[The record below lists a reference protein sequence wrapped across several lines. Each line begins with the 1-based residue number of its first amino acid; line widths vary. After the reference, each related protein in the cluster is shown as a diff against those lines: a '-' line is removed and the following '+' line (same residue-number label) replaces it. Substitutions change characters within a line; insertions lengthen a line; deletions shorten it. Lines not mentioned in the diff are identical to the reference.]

1 MTVSSE
7 RASNRYQNGR
17 FRDHISSYLNRRTQ
31 ALAAALIF
39 GILLLFWYAGSHPSS
54 DPRDPLGP
62 PLNRFTGSSNHGFNG
77 TWDYHRDRDNLLL
90 TLDQC
95 DRAFPGFFVEVDR
108 AVDVWRSARIKEA
121 DVDAIP
127 RQNGFVRAMIYDN
140 KLYVVGKTGGIY
152 SRELATLH
160 AIHRAILTSPEVLPN
175 IEFAFNA
182 DDRIPSVPLWG
193 YARRA
198 EDTHIWL
205 IPDFGY
211 YSWPETKVGT
221 MGEVRMKAEMEEQSG
236 SWAWK
241 QKHPQLLWRGA
252 TMGLSLRERLIDVTR
267 DKPWADVKSL
277 DWHNKESMSNDLKS
291 MPEHC
296 QYKYLMQTEGN
307 SYSGRLKYL
316 QNCRSVVVSHPLDW
330 IEHHHPLMRSS
341 GPDQNFVEVERSF
354 SNLEDTI
361 LSLESDNVRAEK
373 IAENS
378 KRTFREHFLT
388 PAAEACYWRKLIHGW
403 STVSW
408 EPQFWKTD
416 ENGNKVWR
424 GLPVESFLLERRLE
438 WEPY

>member
-1 MTVSSE
+1 MT
-7 RASNRYQNGR
+7 ASPRQGGLQYGR
-17 FRDHISSYLNRRTQ
+17 VLDNLPSYLNRRTQ
-31 ALAAALIF
+31 ALAGALIF
-39 GILLLFWYAGSHPSS
+39 GLILLFWYSGTDSHASYEPEPLKQPPSRLS
-54 DPRDPLGP
+54 GALHG
-62 PLNRFTGSSNHGFNG
+62 GFNG
-77 TWDYHRDRDNLLL
+77 TWDYARDKDNLLL

-95 DRAFPGFFVEVDR
+95 DKAFPGFFIEVDR
-108 AVDVWRSARIKEA
+108 AVAQWKGTGIKEE
-121 DVDAIP
+121 DVDSIP
-127 RQNGFVRAMIYDN
+127 QQNGFVRAMIYDN
-140 KLYVVGKTGGIY
+140 KLYVIGKTGGIY

-160 AIHRAILTSPEVLPN
+160 AIHRAALTSPEALPN

-193 YARRA
+193 YARRE

-221 MGEVRMKAEMEEQSG
+221 MGEVRMKAEIEEQSG
-236 SWAWK
+236 SWSWNK
-241 QKHPQLLWRGA
+241 KHPQLFWRGA
-252 TMGLSLRERLIDVTR
+252 TMGLSLRERLIDTTR
-267 DKPWADVKSL
+267 DKPWADIRAL
-277 DWHNKESMSNDLKS
+277 DWHNKESMTKDLKS

-316 QNCRSVVVSHPLDW
+316 QNCRSVIVSHPLDW
-330 IEHHHPLMRSS
+330 IEHHHPLMESS
-341 GPDQNFVEVERSF
+341 GPNQNYVEVERSF
-354 SNLEDTI
+354 DNLEQTI
-361 LSLESDNVRAEK
+361 LSLERDQSQAER

-378 KRTFREHFLT
+378 KRTFREHYLT

-408 EPQFWKTD
+408 EPQFWKKD
-416 ENGNKVWR
+416 QDGNKVWR

-438 WEPY
+438 WDPY